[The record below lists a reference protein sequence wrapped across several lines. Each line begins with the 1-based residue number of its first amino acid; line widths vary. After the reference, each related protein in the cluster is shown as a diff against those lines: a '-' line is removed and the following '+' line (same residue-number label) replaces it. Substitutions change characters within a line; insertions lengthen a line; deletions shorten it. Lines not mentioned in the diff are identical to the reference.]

1 MLQELKLQRAETLN
15 VTRVN
20 RLCCFNTFNTIL
32 PVLQYIRMYSAC
44 AGKWNS
50 VNRSFLSSSDS
61 HKGSRQWCKYVQMC
75 CWNSSPVF
83 PLILLLRSLKKYE
96 APWMH
101 RSKLSPS
108 SGTRTTR
115 NLGWEWLGPL
125 RCAPGENEWKGAAMG
140 RNEFCQRKET
150 LGNTGTV
157 CALGPLLAVLL

>member
-1 MLQELKLQRAETLN
+1 MSPGWIVCVASIHS
-15 VTRVN
+15 
-20 RLCCFNTFNTIL
+20 IL
-32 PVLQYIRMYSAC
+32 YYIRMYSAC

-61 HKGSRQWCKYVQMC
+61 HKGSREWYKYVQMC

-83 PLILLLRSLKKYE
+83 PLILLLRSPKKYE

-101 RSKLSPS
+101 RSKLSSS

-115 NLGWEWLGPL
+115 NLGWEWLGLL

-140 RNEFCQRKET
+140 RNEFCPKKRNLGQYRDCMRPGPIASSASVGMERLTLLQYVLQR
-150 LGNTGTV
+150 
-157 CALGPLLAVLL
+157 P

>member
-1 MLQELKLQRAETLN
+1 MSPGWIVCVASIHS
-15 VTRVN
+15 
-20 RLCCFNTFNTIL
+20 IL
-32 PVLQYIRMYSAC
+32 YYQYYQYIRMYSAC

-115 NLGWEWLGPL
+115 IWAGNGWDLSA
-125 RCAPGENEWKGAAMG
+125 APQEKMNEREQQWAETSFA
-140 RNEFCQRKET
+140 QRKET